1 MLPRRLPPV
10 LPTPLFSELFTLRK
24 RRKLS
29 SRHSEFP
36 RHACAHCGGF
46 APAAPR
52 RARVLVSV
60 PFWGP
65 PLPWPL
71 LIIGLVGRYL
81 TNYLISR
88 SLILWRTGSNSPA
101 FSMMRPSSSHRLSG
115 VSLSFPR
122 LYPSLGQIDYV
133 LLSRMPPIQVNE
145 LTCMA

>member
-10 LPTPLFSELFTLRK
+10 LPTPLFSKLFTLRK
-24 RRKLS
+24 RRELS
-29 SRHSEFP
+29 PRHSESP
-36 RHACAHCGGF
+36 YHACAHCRGF

-88 SLILWRTGSNSPA
+88 SLILRRTGSNSPA
-101 FSMMRPSSSHRLSG
+101 FWVIEPSSFYRLSG
-115 VSLSFPR
+115 INFSFPK
-122 LYPSLGQIDYV
+122 LSPSSGEIDYV
-133 LLSRMPPIQVNE
+133 LLSRLPPIQVNE
-145 LTCMA
+145 